1 MKEEW
6 RTIKGTND
14 KYSVSN
20 LGNVKRNEHCTTVS
34 PTSQHPNGAK
44 SFYKEKEVKGY
55 ICNDGYKVVYLT
67 VSSCKRIVKKVHR
80 LVAEAFIPNPNNL
93 PQVNHKDENCLNNS
107 VQNLEWCSAKYNA
120 NHGTRKDKLRKASGI
135 KVAQYDLNGNL
146 IRIWDSISQASKSF
160 GTNTT
165 SGIRRVCK
173 QEPGRNTYK
182 GFIWKYV
189 DKKVI
194 GDSSLKKQILDNK
207 TILVDIILNTFS
219 LEEQKNLI
227 EILKNKVVGER

>member
-6 RTIKGTND
+6 RTIKGTNN

-20 LGNVKRNEHCTTVS
+20 LGNVKRNEHYTIVS
-34 PTSQHPNGAK
+34 PTLQHPKGSK
-44 SFYKEKEVKGY
+44 VLYREKEVKGY
-55 ICNDGYKVVYLT
+55 ICNEGYKIVYLT
-67 VSSCKRIVKKVHR
+67 ISSRNRMIKKVHR

-93 PQVNHKDENCLNNS
+93 PQVNHKDENRLNNS
-107 VQNLEWCSAKYNA
+107 VQNLEWCSAKHNA
-120 NHGTRKDKLRKASGI
+120 NYGTRKDKLRKASGI
-135 KVAQYDLNGNL
+135 QVAQYDLKGNL

-160 GTNTT
+160 GTDTT

-189 DKKVI
+189 DRKVI
-194 GDSSLKKQILDNK
+194 GDCSLKKQTLDNK

-219 LEEQKNLI
+219 LEEQKDLI
-227 EILKNKVVGER
+227 EVLKNKVAGEK

>member
-6 RTIKGTND
+6 RTIKGTNN

-20 LGNVKRNEHCTTVS
+20 LGNVKRNEHYTIVS
-34 PTSQHPNGAK
+34 PTLQHPKGSK
-44 SFYKEKEVKGY
+44 VLYREKEVKGY
-55 ICNDGYKVVYLT
+55 ICNEGYKIVYLT
-67 VSSCKRIVKKVHR
+67 ISSRNRMIKKVHR

-93 PQVNHKDENCLNNS
+93 PQVNHKDENRLNNS
-107 VQNLEWCSAKYNA
+107 VQNLEWCSAKHNA
-120 NHGTRKDKLRKASGI
+120 NYGTRKDKLRKASGI
-135 KVAQYDLNGNL
+135 QVAQYDLKGNL

-160 GTNTT
+160 GTDTT

-189 DKKVI
+189 DRKVI
-194 GDSSLKKQILDNK
+194 GDCSLKKQTLDNK
-207 TILVDIILNTFS
+207 AILVDIILNTFS
-219 LEEQKNLI
+219 LEEQKDLI
-227 EILKNKVVGER
+227 EVLKNKVVGEK

>member
-6 RTIKGTND
+6 RTIKGTNN

-20 LGNVKRNEHCTTVS
+20 LGNVKRNEHYTIVS
-34 PTSQHPNGAK
+34 PTLQHPKGSK
-44 SFYKEKEVKGY
+44 VLYREKEVKGY
-55 ICNDGYKVVYLT
+55 ICNEGYKIVYLT
-67 VSSCKRIVKKVHR
+67 ISSRNRMIKKVHR

-93 PQVNHKDENCLNNS
+93 PQVNHKDENRLNNS
-107 VQNLEWCSAKYNA
+107 VQNLEWCSAKHNA
-120 NHGTRKDKLRKASGI
+120 NYGTRKDKLRKASGI
-135 KVAQYDLNGNL
+135 QVAQYDLKGNL

-160 GTNTT
+160 GTDTT

-189 DKKVI
+189 DRKVI
-194 GDSSLKKQILDNK
+194 GDCSLKKQTLDNK

-219 LEEQKNLI
+219 LEEQKDLI
-227 EILKNKVVGER
+227 EVLKNKVVGER

>member
-6 RTIKGTND
+6 RTIKGTDN

-20 LGNVKRNEHCTTVS
+20 LGNVKRNEHYTIVS
-34 PTSQHPNGAK
+34 PTSQHPNGSKAL
-44 SFYKEKEVKGY
+44 YREKEVKGY
-55 ICNDGYKVVYLT
+55 ISNEGYKVVYLT
-67 VSSCKRIVKKVHR
+67 INNRNRVIKKVHR
-80 LVAEAFIPNPNNL
+80 LVAEAFLPNQDNL
-93 PQVNHKDENCLNNS
+93 PQVNHKDENRLNNS

-120 NHGTRKDKLRKASGI
+120 NHGTRKEKLRKASGI
-135 KVAQYDLNGNL
+135 QVAQYDLKGNL

-160 GTNTT
+160 GTDTT

-194 GDSSLKKQILDNK
+194 GDRSLKKQMLDNK

-219 LEEQKNLI
+219 LKEQKDLI
-227 EILKNKVVGER
+227 EILKNKVAGEK

>member
-1 MKEEW
+1 MREEW
-6 RTIKGTND
+6 RTIKGTDN

-20 LGNVKRNEHCTTVS
+20 LGNVKRNEHYTIVS
-34 PTSQHPNGAK
+34 PTSQHPNGSK
-44 SFYKEKEVKGY
+44 SLYREKEVRGY
-55 ICNDGYKVVYLT
+55 ISNEGYKIVYLMM
-67 VSSCKRIVKKVHR
+67 SSRKRMIKKVHR
-80 LVAEAFIPNPNNL
+80 LVAEAFISNPNNL
-93 PQVNHKDENCLNNS
+93 PQVNHKDENRLNNS
-107 VQNLEWCSAKYNA
+107 VQNLEWCSAKHNA
-120 NHGTRKDKLRKASGI
+120 NYGTRKDKLRKASGI
-135 KVAQYDLNGNL
+135 QVAQYDLKGNL

-182 GFIWKYV
+182 GFVWKYV

-194 GDSSLKKQILDNK
+194 GDCSLKKQILDNK

-219 LEEQKNLI
+219 LKEQKDLI
-227 EILKNKVVGER
+227 EILKNKVVGEK